1 MTPRPR
7 RPCRRP
13 GSRPRSSRPCSGS
26 TPPTGPAGPA
36 PPPGMSSSSPDGSPR
51 PPWTRSPR
59 SSTARRGNGMELGII
74 SLSDLTADP
83 HTGRPIPAVDRLDA
97 TLAYARA
104 ADELGLDV
112 FALGEHHSHN
122 FAVASPAVALAAI
135 AAQTQRIRL
144 ASGVT
149 VLSALDPVR
158 VYQDFTQLDLLSHG
172 RAEII
177 AGRSA
182 FVEPFA
188 LFGAPMNEY
197 DELFAEK
204 LDLLLQ
210 LRQQD
215 RITWRGRYRP
225 PLDDAEIAPRALR
238 APLRVWVGVG
248 GPPASAARAGPLGL
262 PMMLGYI
269 GGTLEPARRA
279 VDIYRAA
286 GHAPD
291 TLQVGISTHF
301 YAAASD
307 QDAADVFEHCRTYL
321 HPDTNN
327 GRGFVVDRATF
338 DAARRRDGT
347 LMIGTPEQLTEKIL
361 DAQAQLGITRFIGQF
376 DGGGPPAA
384 RVHESI
390 ARLATETAPA
400 VRAAVSV
407 TVT

>member
-1 MTPRPR
+1 
-7 RPCRRP
+7 
-13 GSRPRSSRPCSGS
+13 
-26 TPPTGPAGPA
+26 
-36 PPPGMSSSSPDGSPR
+36 
-51 PPWTRSPR
+51 
-59 SSTARRGNGMELGII
+59 MELGII

-83 HTGRPIPAVDRLDA
+83 HTGPPVPAVDRLDA

-104 ADELGLDV
+104 ADELSLDV
-112 FALGEHHSHN
+112 FALGEHHSHK

-135 AAQTQRIRL
+135 AAQTERIRL

-158 VYQDFTQLDLLSHG
+158 VYQDFAQLDLLSHG

-188 LFGAPMNEY
+188 LFGAPINEY

-204 LDLLLQ
+204 LDLLLR
-210 LRQQD
+210 LREQD

-225 PLDDAEIAPRALR
+225 PLIDAEIAPRAVQ
-238 APLRVWVGVG
+238 APLPVWVGVG
-248 GPPASAARAGPLGL
+248 GTPASAARAGRLGL

-269 GGTLEPARRA
+269 GGTLEHARRA

-286 GHAPD
+286 GQAAGHDPEK
-291 TLQVGISTHF
+291 LQVGISTHF

-307 QDAADVFEHCRTYL
+307 QDAAGVFDQYRTYL

-327 GRGFVVDRATF
+327 GRGFVVDRAIF
-338 DAARRRDGT
+338 DAARRRDGA

-361 DAQAQLGITRFIGQF
+361 DAQAELGISRFIGQF
-376 DGGGPPAA
+376 DWGGLPAA

-390 ARLATETAPA
+390 ARLATEIAPT
-400 VRAAVSV
+400 VRAAAGMPVA
-407 TVT
+407 